1 MAGALNTGAGNTGK
15 RYKRVI
21 KKIIGYSLLAI
32 CAYVTFLVVEL
43 PADVVWRYA
52 RPHVPVESIPVEISS
67 VHGRVWD
74 GRGMLSYQGQ
84 PAELR
89 WRLQPWRQFL
99 GQPVL
104 SLELNSMGSRVS
116 MQSGIS
122 WGGVWDMAVQGQID
136 LIPFNSYFSRQGI
149 SLDGTVKISD
159 LRVRW
164 DTQEQAL
171 LAAQGLIQW
180 SGGTIG
186 YPVAGQTQRQQMPGL
201 LGVIEQQDSGV
212 SLNVKENMG
221 SSPIIEAT
229 LQHNGQ
235 ARLAVRRKL
244 LDLAGAPW
252 STNSTPQDVVFRIQQ
267 KLF

>member
-1 MAGALNTGAGNTGK
+1 
-15 RYKRVI
+15 VI

-32 CAYVTFLVVEL
+32 CAYVTFLIIEL

-52 RPHVPVESIPVEISS
+52 RPHVPVESMPVEISA

-74 GRGMLSYQGQ
+74 GRGVVSYQGQ
-84 PAELR
+84 QADLK
-89 WRLQPWRQFL
+89 WRLQPWRQL
-99 GQPVL
+99 IGQPVL
-104 SLELNSMGSRVS
+104 AMDVTYQGSRVS
-116 MQSGIS
+116 MQTGVS
-122 WGGVWDMAVQGQID
+122 WSGVWDLAVQGQID
-136 LIPFNSYFSRQGI
+136 LIPFNSYFARQGI
-149 SLDGTVKISD
+149 TLDGMVKVSD
-159 LRVRW
+159 LQLRW
-164 DTQEQAL
+164 DPQEQAL

-201 LGVIEQQDSGV
+201 LGVIDHQDSAV

-221 SSPIIEAT
+221 SAPIIEAS
-229 LQHNGQ
+229 LQQNGQ

-252 STNSTPQDVVFRIQQ
+252 AANSTPQDVVFRIQQ

>member
-1 MAGALNTGAGNTGK
+1 M
-15 RYKRVI
+15 I

-32 CAYVTFLVVEL
+32 CAYVTFLIIEL

-52 RPHVPVESIPVEISS
+52 RPHLDPQSMPVEISS

-74 GRGMLSYQGQ
+74 GRGVVSYQGQ
-84 PAELR
+84 QADLS
-89 WRLQPWRQFL
+89 WRLQPWRQLL

-104 SLELNSMGSRVS
+104 SMDVAYQGSRVS
-116 MQSGIS
+116 LQSGVS
-122 WGGVWDMAVQGQID
+122 WSGILDLGVQGQID
-136 LIPFNSYFSRQGI
+136 LTPFNSYFARQGI
-149 SLDGTVKISD
+149 TLDGTVRVSD
-159 LRVRW
+159 LKVRW
-164 DTQEQAL
+164 DSEQQAL

-201 LGVIEQQDSGV
+201 LGVIEHQNSAV
-212 SLNVKENMG
+212 SLNVKENMA
-221 SSPIIEAT
+221 SAPIIEAT
-229 LQHNGQ
+229 LQQNGQ

-252 STNSTPQDVVFRIQQ
+252 AENSTPQDVVFRIQQ